1 MSENIEKTRIL
12 VVDDSRTVRAAINK
26 VLCSHFEVI
35 QAGDGEE
42 AWQQIDSTPG
52 IRMVISDIMMPNL
65 DGYGLICRIRAA
77 EDEAV
82 NRLPIVVI
90 TSSDDEITRERAH
103 ACGANDFIVKP
114 VEFSDL
120 VERANFHTEARL
132 GSNGAAAGS
141 VHDFAEVEMAV
152 VETPDINTALEIISG
167 AREGSITPYAID
179 LCIEILPLLEY
190 CEQTFSLSIAAEIE
204 KIKKQLKQQEI

>member
-1 MSENIEKTRIL
+1 MSENAEKTRIL

-42 AWQQIDSTPG
+42 AWQQITHTPG
-52 IRMVISDIMMPNL
+52 VRMVISDIMMPNL

-77 EDEAV
+77 EDAAV
-82 NRLPIVVI
+82 NKLPIVVI

-120 VERANFHTEARL
+120 IDRANFHTEAKL
-132 GSNGAAAGS
+132 VGTAAAGIPG
-141 VHDFAEVEMAV
+141 HEFAEVEMAV
-152 VETPDINTALEIISG
+152 VETPDINSALEIISG
-167 AREGSITPYAID
+167 TREGTIAPYAID
-179 LCIEILPLLEY
+179 LCMDVLPLLEY
-190 CEQTFSLSIAAEIE
+190 CNQTFSLDISAEIE
-204 KIKKQLKQQEI
+204 KIQKQLKAQEI

>member
-1 MSENIEKTRIL
+1 MGDNSGKTRIL

-26 VLCSHFEVI
+26 VLCTHFEVI

-42 AWQQIDSTPG
+42 AWQQLSGAHG

-77 EDEAV
+77 EDTV
-82 NRLPIVVI
+82 IKNLPIVVI

-120 VERANFHTEARL
+120 VERANFHTEAKL
-132 GSNGAAAGS
+132 GASIPE
-141 VHDFAEVEMAV
+141 HDFAEVETAV
-152 VETPDINTALEIISG
+152 VETPDINSALEIISG
-167 AREGSITPYAID
+167 AREGSIAPYAID
-179 LCIEILPLLEY
+179 LCMDVLPLLDY
-190 CEQTFSLSIAAEIE
+190 CEQTFSLGIAAEIE
-204 KIKKQLKQQEI
+204 KIKQQLKKQEI